1 MNSADWA
8 IVIILTLSSVI
19 SLVRGFAKEA
29 LSLVFLVIAV
39 VAANLFSENLEPHLK
54 PFIETPSLRA
64 LAALILVFVGV
75 LLLGALL
82 NFGLGLLIKA
92 SGLSGTD
99 RLLGMLFG
107 FLRGLFI
114 VMTLMIY
121 LPVYLPVKADDWYQ
135 TSKIIPYLE
144 PYVVPVKNATGEV
157 TRWMLNLMSASRKQQ
172 QDA

>member
-19 SLVRGFAKEA
+19 SLVRGFLKEA
-29 LSLVFLVIAV
+29 LSLVFLIVAV
-39 VAANLFSENLEPHLK
+39 LVANLFSDNLDPYLK
-54 PFIETPSLRA
+54 GIIETPSLRA
-64 LAALILVFVGV
+64 LSAFILVFISV
-75 LLLGALL
+75 LLFGALL

-114 VMTLMIY
+114 VMTLLIY

-144 PYVVPVKNATGEV
+144 PYTLPVKNATGEM
-157 TRWMLNLMSASRKQQ
+157 TRWMLNLMSASRKHQ
-172 QDA
+172 QDV